1 MTDSEASVQPS
12 IAVIIPYFQRE
23 AGLLS
28 RALRSVF
35 DQVDVKVST
44 IIVVDD
50 GSPAPAQSEIAAFSD
65 SERSRVILIEQPNAG
80 VSSAR
85 NRGLDALPDSI
96 ELIAFLDSD
105 DRWVPQHL
113 ARALI
118 IMLNGGDLYFADHQ
132 REGVE
137 LTRFSECGLNP
148 DPKNKLSEASD
159 IYWFKDDLFSSIL
172 RRSPVG
178 TSTVVFRRKIGQDIR
193 FRDGLSVGEDNLFWM
208 ELVKRGAQAG
218 FGIMLDTE
226 YGVGVNIFA
235 GATWG
240 NPKVLPMLLD
250 TMIFHRLAGEL
261 FSLSPGL
268 AEWNASWHRQVRR
281 DFALNLL
288 HLLRHRRQI
297 DWQSVRRFIT
307 EDPMVL
313 FDFGLAPFGFKNQT
327 MNMTPP

>member
-1 MTDSEASVQPS
+1 MTDSETSAVPIP

-50 GSPAPAQSEIAAFSD
+50 GSPAPARTEIATFSE
-65 SERSRVILIEQPNAG
+65 SERSHITLIEQPNAG
-80 VSSAR
+80 VSAAR
-85 NRGLDALPDSI
+85 NRGLDALPEAI

-113 ARALI
+113 ARALV
-118 IMLNGGDLYFADHQ
+118 IMLNGGDFYFADHQ

-193 FRDGLSVGEDNLFWM
+193 FRDGLSAGEDNLFWM

-218 FGIMLDTE
+218 FGTMLDTE

-240 NPKVLPMLLD
+240 SPKVLPMLLD
-250 TMIFHRLAGEL
+250 TMIFHRLAGQL
-261 FSLSPGL
+261 FLLPPDL
-268 AEWNASWHRQVRR
+268 ANWNASWRRQVRR

-297 DWQSVRRFIT
+297 DWRSVRRFIA

-313 FDFGLAPFGFKNQT
+313 ADLGLIPCGFKNHAQ
-327 MNMTPP
+327 